1 MDVRAVRR
9 AWFGALA
16 AVVVLLAGCGG
27 GSSGSS
33 SGSSGQAGTA
43 ATPTPAAL
51 VKTASKSVAGQ
62 TQTILVD
69 SKGMTLYYFTPDKST
84 GKVMCTG
91 ACLQNWPPL
100 LLPSGAGK
108 PTGDKT
114 VTGTLGT
121 VANSEA
127 GGTQVTYNA
136 WPLYYY
142 VKDKDTED
150 TYGQNVGGKW
160 FVVPPDVASGM

>member
-9 AWFGALA
+9 GWLGVLA
-16 AVVVLLAGCGG
+16 AAVLLAGCGG
-27 GSSGSS
+27 GSSG
-33 SGSSGQAGTA
+33 GSSGQTGAA

-51 VKTASKSVAGQ
+51 VKTASKSVDGKS
-62 TQTILVD
+62 QTILVD
-69 SKGMTLYYFTPDKST
+69 SKGMTLYYFMPDKGT
-84 GKVMCTG
+84 GKVNCTG

-100 LLPSGAGK
+100 LLPPGTSK

-127 GGTQVTYNA
+127 SGTQVTYNS

-142 VKDKDTED
+142 VKDKDAED

-160 FVVPPDVASGM
+160 YVVPPDVTPGT